1 MLQVIANRLPTTA
14 IKYWNLVA
22 VLSGWYQLNVHKNQ
36 RLLQDQYQMNFF
48 TSLIYEAQERLPRRI
63 WADVSLVNPLVN
75 AYN

>member
-1 MLQVIANRLPTTA
+1 M
-14 IKYWNLVA
+14 A
-22 VLSGWYQLNVHKNQ
+22 VLSGWYQLNLHKNQ
-36 RLLQDQYQMNFF
+36 RLLQDQYQMHFF